1 VAFAWTSGYQIGVG
15 RSLPKGA
22 IDRPTTA
29 AHDEAVEEMQ
39 GRIALVT
46 GATGGIGTEIARG
59 LVARGADVI
68 ITARDARRGE
78 QVRGELAA
86 AGGRP
91 VEVLPLDVADQS
103 SVRALARTVSERA
116 PRLDVLV
123 NNAGAWYTD
132 RKESPDGIELTLATN
147 VLGPHLLTA
156 LLMDRLTASPHARVV
171 NVGSTVAGNLDL
183 ADLQFARRPYDGY
196 KAYAQSKQALAMLTW
211 GLAQRMEQTSV
222 CVNVASPGFVRTGFN
237 RNVRGFRAAM
247 INLMA
252 RLFATSPA
260 KGADCPL
267 WVATASELDGVT
279 GRWYEGRKQRQ
290 TTFSAPGPIAELQR
304 QCDELT
310 GVSASS

>member
-1 VAFAWTSGYQIGVG
+1 
-15 RSLPKGA
+15 
-22 IDRPTTA
+22 
-29 AHDEAVEEMQ
+29 MQ

-86 AGGRP
+86 AGSGP

-132 RKESPDGIELTLATN
+132 RKESLDAIELTLATN

-156 LLMDRLTASPHARVV
+156 LLMDRLMASPQARVV
-171 NVGSTVAGNLDL
+171 NIGSTVAGKLDL
-183 ADLQFARRPYDGY
+183 ADLQFARRRYDGY
-196 KAYAQSKQALAMLTW
+196 QAYAQSKQALAMLTW
-211 GLAQRMEQTSV
+211 GLAQRLEQTSV
-222 CVNVASPGFVRTGFN
+222 CANVASPGFVRTGFN

-247 INLMA
+247 INLSA
-252 RLFATSPA
+252 RLFATSPV

-279 GRWYEGRKQRQ
+279 GRWYEGRKQRE
-290 TTFSAPGPIAELQR
+290 TKFSAPGPIAELQR
-304 QCDELT
+304 QCDDLT
-310 GVSASS
+310 GLSASS